1 MEEIKVFSNST
12 FSVTAS
18 VLPTKDLTALDIKK
32 MAEREQ
38 QIKKVLE
45 LCTNDFVWLKFNK
58 GINKGTI
65 IQAQV
70 IDVRGK
76 RPETCKKFMF
86 RSYVS
91 DPDNGYLR
99 YSIAKKPKNK
109 DFQFAKTHLT
119 PCISIPY
126 GLNMM
131 KMKDGIIFPGFQN
144 SDVMTSVSLLPDYD
158 GEEVFCLD
166 TDLRPETFEDRLGQD
181 VGIGDLVVVACLYGA
196 GLDVCVVKGYSDP
209 MRVVLESCQDGSLE
223 RIPLEDNATP
233 KIMKMPMNLKDTALM
248 MKLAGPR

>member
-1 MEEIKVFSNST
+1 MEEIKVFGTGT

-32 MAEREQ
+32 IAERERQ
-38 QIKKVLE
+38 MDVVLKE
-45 LCTNDFVWLKFNK
+45 CTKDHVWLKFNK

-65 IQAQV
+65 VQAQV
-70 IDVRGK
+70 VDIGGK
-76 RPETCKKFMF
+76 RPENCNKFMF
-86 RSYVS
+86 SSYTGN
-91 DPDNGYLR
+91 PDNGYLR
-99 YSIAKKPKNK
+99 YCIEKKPKNK
-109 DFQFAKTHLT
+109 DFQFAKSRL
-119 PCISIPY
+119 IPY
-126 GLNMM
+126 ISVPYHINMM
-131 KMKDGIIFPGFQN
+131 KMKEGIIFPGFQN
-144 SDVMTSVSLLPDYD
+144 SDVMTSVSLLVDYD
-158 GEEVFCLD
+158 GDEVFCLD
-166 TDLRPETFEDRLGQD
+166 TELRPETFEDRLGQD

-223 RIPLEDNATP
+223 RIPLEDNATL